1 MMAKAGAASG
11 KGQQWDAINWLNI
24 EANVSRLQARIVK
37 AVQEN
42 RWNKVRVLSYLLTR
56 SMSGKFLAA
65 CRVTSNKGRNTA
77 GVDGI
82 IWDSPAKRFAGAQ
95 SLKSR
100 GYSPAPLKRIYIPKA
115 NGKRRPLGI
124 PTIKDRAMQAL
135 FLLALDPVA
144 ETTADGGSYG
154 FRNMRRCADA
164 IERCFTNL
172 ARKSSPE
179 WVLEGDIKGCFDN
192 IDHQWLI
199 DHVPMNKT
207 VLGKWLKSGFMEK
220 QVYHSTIAGTPQGG
234 IISPVLANLTLDGLE
249 HLLRTQYPRQ
259 GKGSGAGKAAKVHLI
274 RYADDFII
282 TGDSR
287 DTINKVIPLVEA
299 FLAERGLEL
308 SKAKTRVTHV
318 SEGFDFLGQNIRRYP
333 NGKLLIKPS
342 RKSINTLIS
351 KVKAIANQMIA
362 QPVASLIT
370 RLNPVIRGWANYHRH
385 VVSKRAFTYV
395 DHLIFEIIRRW
406 AKARHPR
413 KGLRWIKKKY
423 FAQVKSRDWVFSGL
437 YRDTVTGQIMTLR
450 LINAQ
455 SIKIVRHRLVASA
468 LNPYDTDWAD
478 YARARSSRLTA
489 PAASFHSGV

>member
-11 KGQQWDAINWLNI
+11 IGHQWDALEWHSI

-65 CRVTSNKGRNTA
+65 RRVTSNKGRSTP

-82 IWDSPAKRFAGAQ
+82 IWDSSAKRFAGAQ

-100 GYSPAPLKRIYIPKA
+100 GYSPSPLRRIYIPKA
-115 NGKRRPLGI
+115 NGKQRPLGI
-124 PTIKDRAMQAL
+124 PTMKDRAMQAL
-135 FLLALDPVA
+135 FLLALDPIA

-154 FRNMRRCADA
+154 FRGMRRCADA
-164 IERCFTNL
+164 IERCFANL
-172 ARKSSPE
+172 SRKTSPE

-199 DHVPMNKT
+199 DHVPMNRT
-207 VLGKWLKSGFMEK
+207 VLRKWLKSGFMEK
-220 QVYHSTIAGTPQGG
+220 QVYHSTTAGTPQGG
-234 IISPVLANLTLDGLE
+234 IISPALANLALDGLE
-249 HLLRTQYPRQ
+249 SVLRKQFPLK
-259 GKGSGAGKAAKVHLI
+259 GKGQGAGKAAKVHLI

-282 TGDSR
+282 TGNSR
-287 DTINKVIPLVEA
+287 EIITDIIPLVEA

-308 SKAKTRVTHV
+308 SKEKTRVTHV

-342 RKSINTLIS
+342 KKSISTLIA
-351 KVKAIANQMIA
+351 KLKAIVKRMIA
-362 QPVASLIT
+362 QPAASLIA
-370 RLNPVIRGWANYHRH
+370 RLNPAIRGWANYHRH
-385 VVSKRAFTYV
+385 VVSKQVFTYV
-395 DHLIFEIIRRW
+395 DHLIFEIIWRW
-406 AKARHPR
+406 AKSRHPH

-423 FAQVKSRDWVFSGL
+423 FTQVRSRDWIFSGL
-437 YRDTVTGQIMTLR
+437 YRDTDTGKVTILR
-450 LINAQ
+450 LVHAQ
-455 SIKIVRHRLVASA
+455 SVKIVRHRLVASA
-468 LNPYDTDWAD
+468 LNPYDTDWTD
-478 YARARSSRLTA
+478 YIRSRTTHLTS

>member
-65 CRVTSNKGRNTA
+65 RRVTSNKGRNTA

-172 ARKSSPE
+172 ARKS
-179 WVLEGDIKGCFDN
+179 
-192 IDHQWLI
+192 
-199 DHVPMNKT
+199 
-207 VLGKWLKSGFMEK
+207 
-220 QVYHSTIAGTPQGG
+220 
-234 IISPVLANLTLDGLE
+234 
-249 HLLRTQYPRQ
+249 
-259 GKGSGAGKAAKVHLI
+259 
-274 RYADDFII
+274 
-282 TGDSR
+282 
-287 DTINKVIPLVEA
+287 IP
-299 FLAERGLEL
+299 
-308 SKAKTRVTHV
+308 
-318 SEGFDFLGQNIRRYP
+318 
-333 NGKLLIKPS
+333 
-342 RKSINTLIS
+342 
-351 KVKAIANQMIA
+351 
-362 QPVASLIT
+362 
-370 RLNPVIRGWANYHRH
+370 
-385 VVSKRAFTYV
+385 
-395 DHLIFEIIRRW
+395 
-406 AKARHPR
+406 
-413 KGLRWIKKKY
+413 
-423 FAQVKSRDWVFSGL
+423 
-437 YRDTVTGQIMTLR
+437 
-450 LINAQ
+450 
-455 SIKIVRHRLVASA
+455 
-468 LNPYDTDWAD
+468 
-478 YARARSSRLTA
+478 
-489 PAASFHSGV
+489 

>member
-1 MMAKAGAASG
+1 M
-11 KGQQWDAINWLNI
+11 
-24 EANVSRLQARIVK
+24 K

-65 CRVTSNKGRNTA
+65 RRVTSNKGRNTA

-249 HLLRTQYPRQ
+249 M
-259 GKGSGAGKAAKVHLI
+259 
-274 RYADDFII
+274 
-282 TGDSR
+282 
-287 DTINKVIPLVEA
+287 E
-299 FLAERGLEL
+299 
-308 SKAKTRVTHV
+308 V
-318 SEGFDFLGQNIRRYP
+318 SVQSPEE
-333 NGKLLIKPS
+333 
-342 RKSINTLIS
+342 NTC
-351 KVKAIANQMIA
+351 
-362 QPVASLIT
+362 
-370 RLNPVIRGWANYHRH
+370 
-385 VVSKRAFTYV
+385 
-395 DHLIFEIIRRW
+395 
-406 AKARHPR
+406 
-413 KGLRWIKKKY
+413 
-423 FAQVKSRDWVFSGL
+423 
-437 YRDTVTGQIMTLR
+437 
-450 LINAQ
+450 
-455 SIKIVRHRLVASA
+455 
-468 LNPYDTDWAD
+468 
-478 YARARSSRLTA
+478 
-489 PAASFHSGV
+489 

>member
-1 MMAKAGAASG
+1 M
-11 KGQQWDAINWLNI
+11 
-24 EANVSRLQARIVK
+24 
-37 AVQEN
+37 
-42 RWNKVRVLSYLLTR
+42 
-56 SMSGKFLAA
+56 
-65 CRVTSNKGRNTA
+65 
-77 GVDGI
+77 
-82 IWDSPAKRFAGAQ
+82 
-95 SLKSR
+95 
-100 GYSPAPLKRIYIPKA
+100 
-115 NGKRRPLGI
+115 
-124 PTIKDRAMQAL
+124 
-135 FLLALDPVA
+135 
-144 ETTADGGSYG
+144 
-154 FRNMRRCADA
+154 
-164 IERCFTNL
+164 
-172 ARKSSPE
+172 
-179 WVLEGDIKGCFDN
+179 
-192 IDHQWLI
+192 
-199 DHVPMNKT
+199 
-207 VLGKWLKSGFMEK
+207 
-220 QVYHSTIAGTPQGG
+220 
-234 IISPVLANLTLDGLE
+234 
-249 HLLRTQYPRQ
+249 
-259 GKGSGAGKAAKVHLI
+259 HLI

-385 VVSKRAFTYV
+385 VVSKRVFTYV

-468 LNPYDTDWAD
+468 LNPYDTNWAD